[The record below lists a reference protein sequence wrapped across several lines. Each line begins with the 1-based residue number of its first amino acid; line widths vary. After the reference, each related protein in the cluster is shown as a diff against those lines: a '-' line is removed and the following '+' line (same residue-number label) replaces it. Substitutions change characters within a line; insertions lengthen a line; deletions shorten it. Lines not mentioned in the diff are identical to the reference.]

1 MANGGAYEHATVTFI
16 RSYDGS
22 PFKMDTMRVYVDS
35 LRLIWYVA
43 LSFTGIGFPL
53 AFFFIKGL
61 HLRDELNTEFGMTE
75 NNECDEKQPTIGD

>member
-1 MANGGAYEHATVTFI
+1 MVNGGAYKHATVTFI

-22 PFKMDTMRVYVDS
+22 PLKMDIMRVYVDS

-43 LSFTGIGFPL
+43 LPFAGIGFPL
-53 AFFFIKGL
+53 AFLIKGL

-75 NNECDEKQPTIGD
+75 NHERDEKQPTIGD